1 MKEVKRIKLEET
13 DLNYLQR
20 LYYEVGARNNVVT
33 TLIENHALDS
43 NDAVLTSPAF
53 KTYIKQ
59 LSELTAEFEIAKQ
72 RIGQKYVP
80 QEFRGNDAA
89 FWEADFST
97 GEMVIKA

>member
-1 MKEVKRIKLEET
+1 MKEIKRIVLEEE

-20 LYYEVGARNNVVT
+20 LYYEVGARNNVIT
-33 TLIENHALDS
+33 TLIENHAMDS

-53 KTYIKQ
+53 QTYNKQ

-72 RIGQKYVP
+72 KIGQKYVP
-80 QEFRGNDAA
+80 EEFRSNNAA
-89 FWEADFST
+89 IWEADFST